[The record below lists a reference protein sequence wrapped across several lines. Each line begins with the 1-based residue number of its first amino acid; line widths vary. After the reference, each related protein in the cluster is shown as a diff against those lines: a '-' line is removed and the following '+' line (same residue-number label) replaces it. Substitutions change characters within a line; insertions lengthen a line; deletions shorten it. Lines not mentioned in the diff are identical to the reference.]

1 MNSWQKLLVHII
13 TFVYWGVWS
22 QHTYSKLIPVQQYNA
37 SLVATTCSILFP
49 RNTEYW
55 RIRSMPSSGSTPTQS
70 FSFWRQMK
78 HLSRSFSFL
87 APYPTCVHRHAWLV
101 PLSWPCNWVSLH
113 RSTFRASSFLLGFVG
128 EILALV
134 IGKRRIE
141 KWMIGDEQPHDE
153 PSDLRERSGLDTK
166 SYIHTF
172 FQMREN

>member
-1 MNSWQKLLVHII
+1 MNSRQKLLVHII

-22 QHTYSKLIPVQQYNA
+22 QHTYSKFIPIQQCDA
-37 SLVATTCSILFP
+37 SLAATTYSILFP

-70 FSFWRQMK
+70 FSFWWWMK

-87 APYPTCVHRHAWLV
+87 APCPTCVHRHAWLA

-113 RSTFRASSFLLGFVG
+113 RNFRASSSLLGFVG
-128 EILALV
+128 DILALV

-153 PSDLRERSGLDTK
+153 PSDLREWSGLDT
-166 SYIHTF
+166 
-172 FQMREN
+172 N